1 MSGPTI
7 AKFWG
12 SNEEDAADWLCR
24 YEEFGHFNRWTDGQL
39 RQNFGIYLEGIAR
52 MWFAQLVKPET
63 WGDVDVGA
71 TNVPGLRSLFR
82 EAFLNDDHLAQKEE
96 QLLSRRQ
103 GPGEPVEFYYY
114 QVLDLRRQ
122 VDQTMS
128 VERKLKLL
136 MRGLRPELM
145 ERMFPLQPTS
155 LEDFLVQ
162 AKLFSRALGMSK
174 VALSQPTVPPRQE
187 PPRARAV
194 VGETTSQGGTD
205 EVLRLLKELV
215 LQGNNGPHPPP
226 NRTMPVP
233 RPERTH
239 TGRAV
244 CFRCNEVGHIA
255 RCCRNDQPVRA
266 ADIAAPR
273 GTSRVS
279 HVLPSA
285 EVLWGQGRTAYH
297 GDRQI
302 NTVAATASL
311 PVGQVEP
318 VLTIDPTNLVRD
330 AVNCNGVLVSAV
342 IDTGAAVTIVS
353 PALVKS
359 LNLRDEGW
367 TGQLITVATGQRV
380 VPLGSVTVT
389 VSNKNGVAS
398 GTALIMEM
406 SGINLLLGNDF
417 LRQFRSLTIEYG
429 GDRPELTLG
438 VEESLSN
445 PVPAEVPVEAKSL
458 QSLPAH
464 TLTAVTIDRPTLAN
478 YGGPYLLEP
487 SVNLLQ
493 AKSLTTG
500 RTLLPDQP
508 TPGFVMMLNLAH
520 SDTTIMPDT
529 TLDTVFPVSEP
540 MTMQDTEAEP
550 VNGID
555 LTDTFAE
562 DLQPTDREELIKCF
576 RKHSTCFASDDSDT
590 GLCVRVEHDILTGD
604 AAPTTTLPDAP
615 AQGPCVSTSTLPFS
629 PTGSSQSS
637 DGSVD

>member
-1 MSGPTI
+1 
-7 AKFWG
+7 
-12 SNEEDAADWLCR
+12 
-24 YEEFGHFNRWTDGQL
+24 
-39 RQNFGIYLEGIAR
+39 
-52 MWFAQLVKPET
+52 
-63 WGDVDVGA
+63 
-71 TNVPGLRSLFR
+71 
-82 EAFLNDDHLAQKEE
+82 
-96 QLLSRRQ
+96 
-103 GPGEPVEFYYY
+103 
-114 QVLDLRRQ
+114 
-122 VDQTMS
+122 
-128 VERKLKLL
+128 
-136 MRGLRPELM
+136 
-145 ERMFPLQPTS
+145 
-155 LEDFLVQ
+155 
-162 AKLFSRALGMSK
+162 MSK

-233 RPERTH
+233 RPERTR
-239 TGRAV
+239 TGRVV

-255 RCCRNDQPVRA
+255 RFCRNDQPVRA
-266 ADIAAPR
+266 ADLAAPR

-311 PVGQVEP
+311 PVGQVDP

-367 TGQLITVATGQRV
+367 TGQLLTVATGQRV

-445 PVPAEVPVEAKSL
+445 PVPAEVPIVAKSL

-464 TLTAVTIDRPTLAN
+464 TLTAVAIDRPTLAN

-493 AKSLTTG
+493 AKSLTMG

-637 DGSVD
+637 DGSVDEDTSSSDTESLRQGPRQNLDRLRRPPQRSLLTLPILLLTVLSSGAIHLGNQLVTDGAIFRAHGNRVLSTSEWVIVTDVDLHYALTLLGDTETWLRAAAIMGSQTGGNQMTTASRGSSYY